1 MEKNGTFAS
10 PEAVK
15 RSMERPNL
23 SVWYDDKAIIGAMA
37 GVLQFTHIGEGAMIG
52 GMCGIPK
59 DVIPF
64 GIVMKDGLA
73 GLNLVGLQRAG
84 VDKALVMELQKAFK
98 DLFLSDEGVFSNRLD
113 KLAAENRANPLI
125 QKVVAFCQNPS
136 KNGILQPERK

>member
-1 MEKNGTFAS
+1 
-10 PEAVK
+10 
-15 RSMERPNL
+15 
-23 SVWYDDKAIIGAMA
+23 
-37 GVLQFTHIGEGAMIG
+37 MIG

-84 VDKALVMELQKAFK
+84 IDKALVMELQKAYK
-98 DLFLSDEGVFSNRLD
+98 ELFLSEEGVFMDRLA
-113 KLAAENRANPLI
+113 KLAAENSSNPLI